1 MLAYAFHPLARM
13 ELDDAVT
20 HYESVARGQGW
31 ELLQQIRIAINQV
44 REHPESAPI
53 SRGSVRSIIVQPDT
67 KWSYSV
73 HYRIK
78 NDLIRILAV
87 SHHKQQP
94 FYWFG
99 RR

>member
-13 ELDDAVT
+13 ELDDAVE
-20 HYESVARGQGW
+20 HYESVSPGKGR
-31 ELLQQIRIAINQV
+31 ELLQQLRASINQI
-44 REHPESAPI
+44 REYPESAPI
-53 SRGSVRSIIVQPDT
+53 SRGSVRTIIVQPGT
-67 KWSYSV
+67 RWSYSV

-78 NDLIRILAV
+78 QDLIRILAV